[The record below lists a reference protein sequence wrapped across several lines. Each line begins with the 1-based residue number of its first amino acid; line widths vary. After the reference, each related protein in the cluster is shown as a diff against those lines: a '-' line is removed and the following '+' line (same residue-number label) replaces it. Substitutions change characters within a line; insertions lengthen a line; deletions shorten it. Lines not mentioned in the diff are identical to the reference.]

1 MMRNRGMG
9 LCLRRETIWEET
21 PNLSIETKNEG
32 DIVIKIVHTPR
43 GDLVTRSKVHTGR
56 IKDDGMDLD
65 IEGLIKGVEDY
76 DAAIYMIE
84 DTIFHMDK
92 SIYDDACRDVGTD
105 GIVRD
110 TALQPPYGAT
120 RYLYGGASGLLRWI
134 QDQHDHP
141 GQFDRLMEAV
151 VSREEKRLELI
162 LDSPAEFV
170 ALGDLDGTW
179 GPDKIRKY
187 DLPLYQKW
195 LPILKSKG
203 KICAYH
209 AHALNL
215 KLFQRDC
222 LRDWLRCH

>member
-9 LCLRRETIWEET
+9 LCLRRETILEET

-32 DIVIKIVHTPR
+32 DIAIKIVHTPR

-65 IEGLIKGVEDY
+65 IEGLIKGVENY

-151 VSREEKRLELI
+151 VSRRKNDWSSSWIHLPNSLLSAI
-162 LDSPAEFV
+162 WMAP
-170 ALGDLDGTW
+170 GDR
-179 GPDKIRKY
+179 I
-187 DLPLYQKW
+187 
-195 LPILKSKG
+195 KSG
-203 KICAYH
+203 NTICPCTR
-209 AHALNL
+209 NG
-215 KLFQRDC
+215 C
-222 LRDWLRCH
+222 PS